1 MKCSVTRF
9 KVHRNAPTDVQ
20 AVRASKETP
29 VTPNQSM
36 TAHRKRRKGTSKPSR
51 REAGADAKTKSSLV
65 AWQLYSPQL
74 AALHPFSPKLTA
86 LQPSSPQVHFRPVLQ
101 LATLQPSSPQL
112 ASLGRGGGEAE
123 GVKASQ
129 KIDGSR
135 PTQEENNTNMA
146 VWAVPGA
153 ATFWN

>member
-51 REAGADAKTKSSLV
+51 REAGADAKTKSSPNGLRHRKTSPYNNK
-65 AWQLYSPQL
+65 AWIE
-74 AALHPFSPKLTA
+74 ALS
-86 LQPSSPQVHFRPVLQ
+86 V
-101 LATLQPSSPQL
+101 
-112 ASLGRGGGEAE
+112 
-123 GVKASQ
+123 
-129 KIDGSR
+129 
-135 PTQEENNTNMA
+135 
-146 VWAVPGA
+146 
-153 ATFWN
+153 